1 MGGRSAFAS
10 ASATRLELGDIRVSK
25 RLLVAACAVAAL
37 TGVAMAQT
45 SPPATSSPQTNQP
58 AQSQPGGMRT
68 VETTT
73 AKVTFY
79 AVQPTDMPLSNLYDL
94 DVYNQ
99 QNEDIG
105 EIEDVIVDDGK
116 RIKAI
121 VLSVGGFLG
130 IGERY
135 VAVDPSS
142 IVITRQGD
150 NMRAVVNSTREE
162 LRNAPEFKF
171 EGNMRR
177 TDD

>member
-1 MGGRSAFAS
+1 M
-10 ASATRLELGDIRVSK
+10 SK
-25 RLLVAACAVAAL
+25 RLLIACCAAAL
-37 TGVAMAQT
+37 SGVAIAQT
-45 SPPATSSPQTNQP
+45 SPPAPSSPPQAPP

-68 VETTT
+68 VDAAT
-73 AKVTFY
+73 AKLTFY

-99 QNEDIG
+99 QNENVG

-116 RIKAI
+116 TIKAV
-121 VLSVGGFLG
+121 VLGVGGFLG

-150 NMRAVVNSTREE
+150 TMRAVINSTREE

-177 TDD
+177 TDN